1 MAKTNS
7 IFSSTVVLFMI
18 YQFNATMSFPS
29 DQNKLLLHDLQFSKS
44 LQNRA
49 IEDMAKMVMEANDLI
64 STTTKLVKRIP
75 QLTGVGIKIRES
87 REVVGILAGSSAEK
101 SGNVMIGDKLLRVD
115 GLDLPEGVPIKNVST
130 LMQGEPETMICLTF
144 LRGNQEVV
152 VNLERNKASLKMMS
166 DDIVSSKPHP
176 QIVSSEVLWWTGTE
190 FNEDLVINRVPETE
204 AEILLGDEIISVDAI
219 RVTGLDQKH
228 VYRLLESSVEGE
240 RKTVL
245 LSRKSRNGG
254 ANDLILVDVSCMYEL
269 RELADLQEQ
278 SKDPGKKNT
287 KKSNFGSL
295 SGLISGVSRKL
306 STVFS

>member
-1 MAKTNS
+1 
-7 IFSSTVVLFMI
+7 
-18 YQFNATMSFPS
+18 
-29 DQNKLLLHDLQFSKS
+29 
-44 LQNRA
+44 
-49 IEDMAKMVMEANDLI
+49 MAKMVMEANDLI

-219 RVTGLDQKH
+219 RV
-228 VYRLLESSVEGE
+228 YRLLESSVEGE

-295 SGLISGVSRKL
+295 SVEGGNSLNSKAKQSQELNSETIMETHKFGGKITGGSGQINCVYIGTNRKA
-306 STVFS
+306 